1 MIFDDVNL
9 RGSRGRFIPVSVVK
23 PSGSIRTAG
32 TVAGRPVDVPSL
44 YNELHNSNS
53 SKAI

>member
-9 RGSRGRFIPVSVVK
+9 RGSRGRLIPVSVVK

-32 TVAGRPVDVPSL
+32 TVACRPVEFLSL

-53 SKAI
+53 SRAI